1 MDEFWILVGMM
12 GAGKSTVGR
21 ELASLSDREFFDTDK
36 VLVHRLGRP
45 VPQLFSLYGE
55 AAFRDHETAVLRSFE
70 RSASVIATGGGIVM
84 KPENWEIMRA
94 LGRIIFLYVPPD
106 RLKERLAISRKRRPL
121 LEVEDWEDRF
131 DELYAQRLPIY
142 QQADAMIEMRLEDSS
157 KCAKEVL
164 EMLKG

>member
-1 MDEFWILVGMM
+1 MM

-84 KPENWEIMRA
+84 KPEHWEIMRA
-94 LGRIIFLYVPPD
+94 RGRIIFLYVPPD
-106 RLKERLAISRKRRPL
+106 RLKERLAISR
-121 LEVEDWEDRF
+121 
-131 DELYAQRLPIY
+131 
-142 QQADAMIEMRLEDSS
+142 
-157 KCAKEVL
+157 
-164 EMLKG
+164 